1 MLTRRE
7 MLKMGLLGC
16 SSLLPLKPA
25 WARVPIV
32 GQWGSPPP
40 SPPTTP
46 FQVPLPLPQ
55 VLGPTATDA
64 TTDYYNI
71 TMRPAQV
78 QIIPGYTTTI
88 WGYNGLYPGPTIKAR
103 SGRRVVVNQTNNLA
117 VPTSVHL
124 HGGHTPPDSD
134 GHPCDVFLPG
144 TTKQYTYPNNQI
156 AATLWYHD
164 HALDVTGLHVYMG
177 LAGFY
182 ILQDDVELGLNLP
195 SGSYD
200 IPLVIQDRQFN
211 SDGSLYYPPITSDI
225 IKNGFEGDTIL
236 VNGAVQPYF
245 QVANRKYRF
254 RILNGSNASG
264 YQLTLE
270 NGSGGYGGSAASFI
284 QIGTDGGLISAPV
297 TQSSITLWGAERV
310 EVIIDFS
317 QFPVGTQL
325 ILKNNMGYGNS
336 GDIMR
341 FDVVRQETDSSTVPS
356 SLRPLATLP
365 AASVTRNIN
374 LEFDRNRNRWVLNG
388 KQFDC
393 NRIDQM
399 PRLGATEIWTFN
411 NRSGMVHPMHIHD
424 IMFQI
429 VGGDGGHYSSY
440 GGSSGVAGWKD
451 TVAVGGWDT
460 VQVKTQFLDNTGR
473 YVFHCHKLEHE
484 DFSMMGQFQVV

>member
-1 MLTRRE
+1 
-7 MLKMGLLGC
+7 
-16 SSLLPLKPA
+16 
-25 WARVPIV
+25 
-32 GQWGSPPP
+32 
-40 SPPTTP
+40 
-46 FQVPLPLPQ
+46 
-55 VLGPTATDA
+55 
-64 TTDYYNI
+64 
-71 TMRPAQV
+71 
-78 QIIPGYTTTI
+78 
-88 WGYNGLYPGPTIKAR
+88 
-103 SGRRVVVNQTNNLA
+103 
-117 VPTSVHL
+117 
-124 HGGHTPPDSD
+124 
-134 GHPCDVFLPG
+134 
-144 TTKQYTYPNNQI
+144 
-156 AATLWYHD
+156 
-164 HALDVTGLHVYMG
+164 MG

-254 RILNGSNASG
+254 RILNGSNTRG
-264 YQLTLE
+264 YELTLE
-270 NGSGGYGGSAASFI
+270 NGSGGYGGSTTSFV
-284 QIGTDGGLISAPV
+284 QIGTDGGLIAAPV
-297 TQSSITLWGAERV
+297 TRSSIPLWGAERV

-356 SLRPLATLP
+356 NLRPLATLP
-365 AASVTRNIN
+365 AASVTRDIN

-399 PRLGATEIWTFN
+399 PRLGATEIWRFN

-429 VGGDGGHYSSY
+429 IGGGGGHHSSDW
-440 GGSSGVAGWKD
+440 GSSSPGVAGWKD
-451 TVAVGGWDT
+451 TVAVGGWDS
-460 VQVKTQFLDNTGR
+460 VQVKTQFLDNIGP